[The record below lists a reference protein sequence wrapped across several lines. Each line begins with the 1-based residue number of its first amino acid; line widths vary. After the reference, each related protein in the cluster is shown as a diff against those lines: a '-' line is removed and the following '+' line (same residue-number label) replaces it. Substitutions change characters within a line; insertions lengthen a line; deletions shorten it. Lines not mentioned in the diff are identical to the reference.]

1 MVAYRNKK
9 GLQGTP
15 DFGERQKVE
24 PQCGPQQEIKS
35 VVVYAANVFYM

>member
-1 MVAYRNKK
+1 MVVYRIK

-15 DFGERQKVE
+15 AFSEKQKVE

-35 VVVYAANVFYM
+35 VVA